1 MLKKRAK
8 LNPLVSIILNCYNG
22 EKFINNSVQSILN
35 QTYKN
40 WELIFLDNN
49 SDDKTWTVI
58 KKFKDKRIKYFKTKK
73 TFKLYKAR
81 NIAISK
87 AKGKLISFLDVDDW
101 WTKDKLQIQVK
112 IFESDKQI
120 DVLYSNIFLF
130 YEKINKFKVYS
141 KKKLSEGK
149 ITQSLIDDFKMPIV
163 STILKK
169 NIFKSIKFDNNY
181 EIIGDFDF
189 LVRLSLK
196 KKISAIQKPLA
207 YYRIHGSNLSI
218 KKMHLNI
225 SELEKWVKKNK
236 NKKKF
241 KEYNFFNT
249 QKLIQILKIKNSLIL
264 GKKKIAFK
272 YIFEAPYF
280 ISKFKFFILFFLSKN
295 FTNKM
300 LNRLDN

>member
-1 MLKKRAK
+1 MLKKRTK
-8 LNPLVSIILNCYNG
+8 YYPLVSVILNCHNG
-22 EKFINNSVQSILN
+22 EQFINKSVQSILN

-49 SDDKTWTVI
+49 SDDKTRIII
-58 KKFKDKRIKYFKTKK
+58 KKIKDKRIKYFKTKK
-73 TFKLYKAR
+73 IFKLYRAR

-101 WTKDKLQIQVK
+101 WKKDKLKIQVSTL
-112 IFESDKQI
+112 ESNKQI
-120 DVLYSNIFLF
+120 DVLYSNVFLF
-130 YEKINKFKVYS
+130 YEKIN

-149 ITQSLIDDFKMPIV
+149 ITQSLINDFKMPIV

-169 NIFKSIKFDNNY
+169 SIFKNIKFDNNY

-189 LVRLSLK
+189 LVRLSLNT
-196 KKISAIQKPLA
+196 KISAIQKPLA

-241 KEYNFFNT
+241 KKYNFFNI

-264 GKKKIAFK
+264 GKKKIALK
-272 YIFEAPYF
+272 HIFRAPFF

-295 FTNKM
+295 FTNRI
-300 LNRLDN
+300 LNWLDN